1 MADASDRGELDRP
14 NNSKNSLSLEL
25 VQDEVES
32 GACYLVHIRT
42 ALKGQTDANA
52 QSLAILRS
60 SYNRCTSN
68 MTALPAPYETAT
80 ATDTPTCKKTWPTQ
94 TQTVPHL
101 FQT

>member
-1 MADASDRGELDRP
+1 MQAIEGVPDRP

-52 QSLAILRS
+52 PVVAILFIVQPLHIEYDGASCPLRDS
-60 SYNRCTSN
+60 
-68 MTALPAPYETAT
+68 
-80 ATDTPTCKKTWPTQ
+80 DGDGTPTCKKTWPTQ